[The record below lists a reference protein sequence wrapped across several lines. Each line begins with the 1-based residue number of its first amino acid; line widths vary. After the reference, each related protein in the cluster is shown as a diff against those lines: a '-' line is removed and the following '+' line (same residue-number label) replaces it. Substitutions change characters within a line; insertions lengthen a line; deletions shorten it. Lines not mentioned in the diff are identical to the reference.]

1 MRYFT
6 VKATI
11 FNEAIHSLLKMHNS
25 FWMKESICHLAPLG
39 FLYIA
44 HVYIQ
49 LPDSIIFFK
58 VLACSF
64 GEIPQFQQKIWK
76 ITESIFAYLWFMF
89 LSMRSV
95 LPHRLVSVNFIL
107 FIIQNIKR
115 LCKLKQSIYQLYIS
129 WNTQHLLEITICIK
143 NLYDGKL

>member
-89 LSMRSV
+89 LSMRSEFCHTG
-95 LPHRLVSVNFIL
+95 LSVSISSYLLFKRSKDCVNSSNPSTSFIL
-107 FIIQNIKR
+107 AETHNI
-115 LCKLKQSIYQLYIS
+115 S
-129 WNTQHLLEITICIK
+129 
-143 NLYDGKL
+143 